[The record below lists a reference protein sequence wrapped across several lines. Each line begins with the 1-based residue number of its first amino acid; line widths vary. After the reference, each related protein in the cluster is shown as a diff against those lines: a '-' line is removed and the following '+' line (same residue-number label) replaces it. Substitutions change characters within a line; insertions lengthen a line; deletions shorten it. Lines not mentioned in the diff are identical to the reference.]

1 MAKTKKHM
9 INMHI
14 IPLNKHVSQLP
25 LIKIILM
32 LVRIRLSHG
41 LVKVSLLLLLSL
53 FPFSSKFVG
62 NNIKWQISKQRQQ
75 ENKASQIFWK
85 MKISYFM
92 IRTHT
97 HEYQG
102 IRNICFS
109 KNLTSIV
116 FLITPFWNLPFC
128 LVSTQLSFKT
138 FWL

>member
-53 FPFSSKFVG
+53 FPDDSNV
-62 NNIKWQISKQRQQ
+62 
-75 ENKASQIFWK
+75 E
-85 MKISYFM
+85 
-92 IRTHT
+92 
-97 HEYQG
+97 
-102 IRNICFS
+102 IC
-109 KNLTSIV
+109 
-116 FLITPFWNLPFC
+116 W
-128 LVSTQLSFKT
+128 
-138 FWL
+138 

>member
-53 FPFSSKFVG
+53 FPDDSNVEICWEQHKMANLKTKTTRKQSKPNFLK
-62 NNIKWQISKQRQQ
+62 N
-75 ENKASQIFWK
+75 ENFLLHDTNTYAWVSGDQKYLFFQKFNK
-85 MKISYFM
+85 
-92 IRTHT
+92 H
-97 HEYQG
+97 
-102 IRNICFS
+102 CF
-109 KNLTSIV
+109 LDHSILK
-116 FLITPFWNLPFC
+116 FALLPCFHPITL
-128 LVSTQLSFKT
+128 
-138 FWL
+138 